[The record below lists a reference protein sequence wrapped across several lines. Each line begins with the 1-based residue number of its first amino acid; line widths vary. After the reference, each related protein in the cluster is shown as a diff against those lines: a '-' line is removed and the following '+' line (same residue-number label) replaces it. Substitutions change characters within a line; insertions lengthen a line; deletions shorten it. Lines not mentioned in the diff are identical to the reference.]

1 MHRFFNR
8 LLLNC
13 PKPHM
18 YAVSSM
24 TYPQNNRHY
33 CAFFEPCY
41 SSYKTDQNRLLKCC
55 HGYRNK
61 TPHYLSVCN
70 FHLNSVYYRMSKKLK
85 KHVKRTDSFENKNWN
100 LQSDPGL
107 NELLEDMKKELT
119 NSETNFS
126 SETDQADS
134 GHADTINDPELKE
147 VLADIRKDF
156 QDKKYQENNFVDDM
170 LSSDTKWN
178 KAHKTDEETE
188 NMTESY
194 GITAK
199 STVEIEDFT
208 HDIEEEDVQPEW
220 VPPVD
225 FKRGSRGVFDIDDL
239 VTVLRSENAKD
250 ICVIALPDHLRLADY
265 MVIVSGIS
273 FRHCRAITSTIQ
285 WIYKK
290 KKYNKDHFLN
300 VEGLN
305 SKDWLAF
312 DLGNIIVHV
321 FMPETRKLYD
331 LETLWTVGEKYDDRC
346 LDVDNQFSIK
356 QSDLEWL
363 QELDFSRNTT

>member
-1 MHRFFNR
+1 MNKILKVTNNSYCVHRFYNR

-13 PKPHM
+13 PKPNM

-33 CAFFEPCY
+33 
-41 SSYKTDQNRLLKCC
+41 TDQHRLLKCC

-61 TPHYLSVCN
+61 TPHYLSMCN
-70 FHLNSVYYRMSKKLK
+70 FHLSSVFYRIRMSKKLK
-85 KHVKRTDSFENKNWN
+85 KHVKGTNSFENKNWN
-100 LQSDPGL
+100 LQSDLGL
-107 NELLEDMKKELT
+107 NELLEDMKRELT

-126 SETDQADS
+126 SETDEADS

-147 VLADIRKDF
+147 ILADIRKDF
-156 QDKKYQENNFVDDM
+156 QDKKYPENNFVDNIW
-170 LSSDTKWN
+170 K
-178 KAHKTDEETE
+178 KEHKTDEETD

-194 GITAK
+194 GFTAK

-220 VPPVD
+220 VPPVE

-239 VTVLRSENAKD
+239 VTVLRAENAKD
-250 ICVIALPDHLRLADY
+250 ICVIELPEHLRLADY

-273 FRHCRAITSTIQ
+273 FRHCRAITSAIQ

-290 KKYNKDHFLN
+290 KKYNKDHFLK

-312 DLGNIIVHV
+312 DLGNIILHV

-346 LDVDNQFSIK
+346 LDVDDQFSIK

-363 QELDFSRNTT
+363 QELDISRNTI